1 MVLILTNQNRCL
13 ILGNILPLHVP
24 EVGKGK
30 ELGVISSSVLAQPRI
45 SPKHAV
51 SCAWDESSV
60 CRPPT
65 SLGTRPGPF
74 ILMVSSPRPA
84 LGRVRVN
91 KACLLK
97 KWSGNGEGQK
107 TEGEISGQKSAA
119 LSQLG
124 DCDRC
129 CGGHTEE
136 RWWDVGIP
144 LFTYSHDRPFFGS
157 TTMCIPLCSR
167 LGVQQWAS
175 LTPMIVLSSFLF
187 SAKDRFSQTNYVN
200 RICPV
205 VWFQNDS
212 LRMPVSVRSPNRQ
225 KDL

>member
-1 MVLILTNQNRCL
+1 MFKGTGSLETKTRYSTHLNQSEQTLDLRKHSSLACTWS
-13 ILGNILPLHVP
+13 
-24 EVGKGK
+24 GKRK
-30 ELGVISSSVLAQPRI
+30 RVGVISSSVLAQPHV

-51 SCAWDESSV
+51 SCAWDESFM

-65 SLGTRPGPF
+65 SLGARPGPF

-84 LGRVRVN
+84 LGRVHIN

-107 TEGEISGQKSAA
+107 TDGEISGQKSAA

-129 CGGHTEE
+129 CQGHTEE

-157 TTMCIPLCSR
+157 PTMCIPLCSQ

-175 LTPMIVLSSFLF
+175 LTLMIVLSSFSFWLKTGF
-187 SAKDRFSQTNYVN
+187 PKLIMWTEFAQ
-200 RICPV
+200 
-205 VWFQNDS
+205 
-212 LRMPVSVRSPNRQ
+212 
-225 KDL
+225 